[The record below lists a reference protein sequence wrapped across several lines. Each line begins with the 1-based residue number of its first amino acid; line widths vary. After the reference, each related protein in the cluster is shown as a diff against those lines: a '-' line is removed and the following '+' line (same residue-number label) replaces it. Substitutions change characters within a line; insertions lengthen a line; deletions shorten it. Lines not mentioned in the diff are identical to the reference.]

1 MGASC
6 LENVAISAPKRQL
19 AASHNE
25 YKFVS
30 SGCWFLCNNP
40 YSSWLINPSKF
51 LAQWFLKQNKGM
63 DWFWGIVAIT
73 VSKEEAQMCQKGCV
87 EIL

>member
-1 MGASC
+1 MGTSC

-40 YSSWLINPSKF
+40 YSS
-51 LAQWFLKQNKGM
+51 
-63 DWFWGIVAIT
+63 
-73 VSKEEAQMCQKGCV
+73 
-87 EIL
+87 